1 MFTNENLHT
10 IYKQKLSLLSR
21 NALIVLILDDENN
34 YYIFKTVKILL
45 FNNEINN
52 TNTTIFSFNYLHHTH
67 YALR

>member
-1 MFTNENLHT
+1 MFTNENLHK

-21 NALIVLILDDENN
+21 NVLIVLILDDENN

-52 TNTTIFSFNYLHHTH
+52 ANTTIFHLTIYLSFTD
-67 YALR
+67 